1 MDLLQERFS
10 YADTETESVL
20 SVGVFDLATI
30 ERPWIAA
37 NDPGGKPFQSCVPDG
52 VYSLEPWIRANKRK
66 DEVYILVNEELGVY
80 RLKEDRLNGVGRYLI
95 LYHIANYVGD
105 IVGCVGPGLRRAI
118 MKNRKTGNY
127 ERSVASSGEAMR
139 IITEQLGREETH
151 TLTIRPKCGTERR
164 AA

>member
-20 SVGVFDLATI
+20 SVANFNLATI

-37 NDPGGKPFQSCVPDG
+37 NDPGGKPFQSCIPDG
-52 VYSLEPWIRANKRK
+52 VYSLEPWIRANERK

-80 RLKEDRLNGVGRYLI
+80 RLEEDMPNGVGRYLI
-95 LYHIANYVGD
+95 LWHIANFVTD
-105 IVGCVGPGLRRAI
+105 VVGCAGPGMRRAL
-118 MKNRKTGNY
+118 MKNKKTGQI
-127 ERSVASSGEAMR
+127 ERSVSSSGEAMR
-139 IITEQLGREETH
+139 IITTQLGRVETH
-151 TLTIRPKCGTERR
+151 RLTIRAKCGTGE